1 MRYDYD
7 LTSLHIFLCVAEEK
21 SLTRASARAH
31 LAVSAISK
39 RIAELESRLG
49 SKLFIR
55 SRRGFELTSTG
66 HALLVHTRCI
76 FEKVQAMDKELLGY
90 SEGIRGQVKIHATT
104 SALAQFLPDDIEKFS
119 AKYPGIKLEIEGRVG
134 TAIVNAIVNETAD
147 LGIFALQEDVEG
159 IDTFKY
165 RSYDLAVAISV
176 KDPLSEATSLRF
188 SDIVKHEVIS
198 QHSESFLYKKIIEE
212 ASKLEAELKISMKV
226 SSYDCICQ
234 LVASRQ
240 GIAILPK
247 QMIDMYSNVVPVT
260 SVPLDE
266 GWARRELKVGV
277 KSYKILPPAVKA
289 LVDHLA
295 NN

>member
-1 MRYDYD
+1 
-7 LTSLHIFLCVAEEK
+7 
-21 SLTRASARAH
+21 
-31 LAVSAISK
+31 
-39 RIAELESRLG
+39 
-49 SKLFIR
+49 
-55 SRRGFELTSTG
+55 
-66 HALLVHTRCI
+66 
-76 FEKVQAMDKELLGY
+76 MDKELLGY